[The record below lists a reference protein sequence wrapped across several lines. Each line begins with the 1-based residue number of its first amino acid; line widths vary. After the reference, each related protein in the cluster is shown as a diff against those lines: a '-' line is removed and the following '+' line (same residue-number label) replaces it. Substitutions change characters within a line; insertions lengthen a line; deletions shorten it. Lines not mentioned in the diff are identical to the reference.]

1 MNVFLIEQHYHDP
14 EFIETLNAHE
24 MTYQDLMEKIETSYE
39 SSNQNKDSYTKELI
53 YGEATVLNLD
63 ILNSVI
69 YKHAETKKVILTENL
84 KPLEKTIQYVLKQIK
99 NIFNAKNELI
109 DKELEGF
116 QRLFSQYLAADVAAP
131 IHWEKIEKLPQG
143 SVSTHCS
150 KYSFFVQNSTLISR
164 ENCRFFW

>member
-1 MNVFLIEQHYHDP
+1 MENFK
-14 EFIETLNAHE
+14 E
-24 MTYQDLMEKIETSYE
+24 MTKRDAQISLNQELLKLRKTS
-39 SSNQNKDSYTKELI
+39 
-53 YGEATVLNLD
+53 NLTQ
-63 ILNSVI
+63 
-69 YKHAETKKVILTENL
+69 E
-84 KPLEKTIQYVLKQIK
+84 
-99 NIFNAKNELI
+99 KNELI

-164 ENCRFFW
+164 ENCRFFVCKKLLKMLLFWTF